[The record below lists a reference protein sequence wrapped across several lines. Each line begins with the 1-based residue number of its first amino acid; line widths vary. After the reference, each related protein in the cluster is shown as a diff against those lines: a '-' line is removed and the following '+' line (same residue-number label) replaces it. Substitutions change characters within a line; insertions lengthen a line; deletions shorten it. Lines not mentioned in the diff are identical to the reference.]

1 MDGHGAV
8 IFSQIKCFLGKSISY
23 KSGLRLKIT
32 ETGRNLGMKR
42 SAFIL
47 FVLAIHTP
55 ALYAQSS
62 SQPAIAPEPAKQI
75 DSEAK
80 ISIEP
85 PRASFPISE
94 EVKILRAE
102 RRSKMP
108 YLDKGY
114 IKETINKKT
123 IQSKAVFSERGG
135 QTLKDVVARAVEV
148 YTPARAAKERISL
161 ARRKILVAAREFL
174 PGTDFNFEFRDG
186 SLSGD
191 AFTGSDYHAV
201 FRMPIFRGGILWNTF
216 QREKSEYR
224 AAKKEYDAVLNELVN
239 EVAKAY
245 FEYNRAR
252 EVLRD
257 KKEASGESRK
267 QQSISK
273 QKFEQSLI
281 SEIEYL
287 NVESMS
293 GQIQYDVE
301 TSQQEFELAKLEL
314 QRYLNL
320 DIGDNI
326 DIAPLYDVD
335 MMIKHVDAKGSKA
348 TPAYEKNILS
358 QPLDEFI
365 DLAYQNRPELQVEA
379 AHLHS
384 GRLEEKIA
392 QGAFLPRADVTMEFG
407 ELGEAFTRNT
417 LKPDHHYEWHF
428 GLEVSQNLFGNK
440 MKWINKSDQS
450 PPSISQFLQG
460 TGSTV
465 NKNRMEMGLLNGLQD
480 YAELKEAQVR
490 KLERVVELE
499 KKEREVIREVKEAY
513 FDYQKAKIQVESSLK
528 RNQYR
533 SRLVEL
539 SKVRLSKA
547 EIEIS
552 EYLQAWS
559 DLSEERKKLHGA
571 LADLY
576 KAKSKLNRSIGIR
589 DFLPMEEQYGS

>member
-1 MDGHGAV
+1 
-8 IFSQIKCFLGKSISY
+8 
-23 KSGLRLKIT
+23 
-32 ETGRNLGMKR
+32 MKR
-42 SAFIL
+42 GVSIL
-47 FVLAIHTP
+47 VMLTMIQIP
-55 ALYAQSS
+55 SLYAQAS
-62 SQPAIAPEPAKQI
+62 SQPVNPPDPPKQV
-75 DSEAK
+75 DSEAR

-85 PRASFPISE
+85 PRVTFPISE

-102 RRSKMP
+102 RRNKMP
-108 YLDKGY
+108 YLDKRY
-114 IKETINKKT
+114 IKETLNKKT
-123 IQSKAVFSERGG
+123 IQSKTQFSEKAG
-135 QTLKDVVARAVEV
+135 QTLKEVVARAVQV
-148 YTPARAAKERISL
+148 YTPAKAAKERISL
-161 ARRKILVAAREFL
+161 ARRKILVAARELL
-174 PGTDFNFEFRDG
+174 PGTEFNFEFRDG

-191 AFTGSDYHAV
+191 AFKGSDYRTV
-201 FRMPIFRGGILWNTF
+201 FRIPMFRGGILWNTF
-216 QREKSEYR
+216 LREKSEYR

-239 EVAKAY
+239 EVAKSY

-252 EVLRD
+252 LVLGD
-257 KKEASGESRK
+257 KKKASEESRK
-267 QQSISK
+267 QQGISK
-273 QKFEQSLI
+273 EKFEQSLI

-326 DIAPLYDVD
+326 DIAPLYDVEQ
-335 MMIKHVDAKGSKA
+335 MIKEADPKGLK
-348 TPAYEKNILS
+348 TIPAYEKNILS

-392 QGAFLPRADVTMEFG
+392 RGVFLPRADVTLEFG
-407 ELGEAFTRNT
+407 EMGEAFIRNT
-417 LKPDHHYEWHF
+417 EKPYHRYEWHF

-440 MKWINKSDQS
+440 MKWIKKRDQN

-465 NKNRMEMGLLNGLQD
+465 SKNRMEMGLLNGLQD

-513 FDYQKAKIQVESSLK
+513 FDYQKAKIQVESSMK

-571 LADLY
+571 LADLF
-576 KAKSKLNRSIGIR
+576 KAKSKLNRAIGIR
-589 DFLPMEEQYGS
+589 DFLPMEEKYGTGT